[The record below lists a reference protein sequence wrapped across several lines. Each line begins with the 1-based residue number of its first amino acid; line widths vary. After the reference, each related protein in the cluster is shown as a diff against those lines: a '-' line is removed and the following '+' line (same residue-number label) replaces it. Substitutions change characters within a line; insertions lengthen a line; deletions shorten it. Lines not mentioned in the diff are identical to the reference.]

1 MHFNNSQKFNKTMFT
16 KSFLKATLLGV
27 VVLIAACNSTPTI
40 DEMTVR
46 MRKTDEVK
54 ILDLRSVKVNNLLKA
69 EATILVKSTNKT
81 ISYRFMWID
90 KNSFQLYGDE
100 AWKPLPVGSGQ
111 SGVLTGIAPGP
122 GAETFKLELSS
133 D

>member
-1 MHFNNSQKFNKTMFT
+1 MLT
-16 KSFLKATLLGV
+16 KSLLKICLVFA
-27 VVLIAACNSTPTI
+27 VVLLSACKSTPTI

-46 MRKTDEVK
+46 MRNTEEVK
-54 ILDLRSVKVNNLLKA
+54 ILDLRSIKVNNLLKA
-69 EATILVKSTNKT
+69 EATIVVKSTKKS

-90 KNSFQLYGDE
+90 KNAFQVYGDE

-111 SGVLTGIAPGP
+111 SGVLIGIAPGP
-122 GAETFKLELSS
+122 AAETFRLELSS

>member
-1 MHFNNSQKFNKTMFT
+1 MFKKLLI
-16 KSFLKATLLGV
+16 KSCVLAA
-27 VVLIAACNSTPTI
+27 VVLISACNSTPSI

-46 MRKTDEVK
+46 MRNTDEVK
-54 ILDLRSVKVNNLLKA
+54 ILDLRSVKVNNLLKT
-69 EATILVKSTNKT
+69 EATILVKSTKKS

-90 KNSFQLYGDE
+90 KNAFQVYGDE

-111 SGVLTGIAPGP
+111 SGVLIGIAPGP
-122 GAETFKLELSS
+122 AAETFRLELSS

>member
-1 MHFNNSQKFNKTMFT
+1 MHFNKSSNHMLT
-16 KSFLKATLLGV
+16 KSLLKICLVFA
-27 VVLIAACNSTPTI
+27 VVLLSACKSTPTI

-46 MRKTDEVK
+46 MRNTEEVK
-54 ILDLRSVKVNNLLKA
+54 ILDMRSIKVNNLLKA
-69 EATILVKSTNKT
+69 EATIVVKSTKKS

-90 KNSFQLYGDE
+90 KNAFQVYGDE

-111 SGVLTGIAPGP
+111 SGVLIGIAPGP
-122 GAETFKLELSS
+122 AAETFRLELSS